1 MTLPLTINETLI
13 CRSSLHT
20 LIHNHSGGDSVA
32 LGIVSPHPHP
42 PTPGSRSPPV
52 QVSPELSPS
61 KHAGS
66 DPEAFWLRPVMAIT
80 ASVQPES
87 ARIHFSSVFCCFCF
101 CFLLLFFQRRPGS
114 YCAKP
119 TQIRSGWPGF
129 GPHSEHRFPAPSSLK
144 EGCGKPVL
152 GVWVWPNTS
161 GQETSWCAGIIWP
174 GFWQDV
180 TDPLPVSPFPTRFR
194 SSTDVP
200 DSTVQNQP
208 GSDLVLPDRVR
219 FGSNGTGPEASQCA
233 RIIRPASGKCF
244 PADPDRMRIGP
255 GMFTGHRGLRT

>member
-20 LIHNHSGGDSVA
+20 LMHNHSGGDSVA
-32 LGIVSPHPHP
+32 LGIVSPHPIPQHP
-42 PTPGSRSPPV
+42 DLGPRQYRSLPNCHPV
-52 QVSPELSPS
+52 NMP
-61 KHAGS
+61 
-66 DPEAFWLRPVMAIT
+66 DPIRKRFGYGQLWPLRPACSQNRP
-80 ASVQPES
+80 ASVLVP
-87 ARIHFSSVFCCFCF
+87 FFVC
-101 CFLLLFFQRRPGS
+101 LFFQRRSGS

-119 TQIRSGWPGF
+119 THIRSGWPGF

-255 GMFTGHRGLRT
+255 GMFTGHRGLGNLNG

>member
-1 MTLPLTINETLI
+1 MTLPLTVKETLI
-13 CRSSLHT
+13 CRSSLRT
-20 LIHNHSGGDSVA
+20 LMHNHSGGDSVA
-32 LGIVSPHPHP
+32 LGIVLPPPPSPNTRIWVPRRY
-42 PTPGSRSPPV
+42 RSLPNCHTVNMP
-52 QVSPELSPS
+52 
-61 KHAGS
+61 
-66 DPEAFWLRPVMAIT
+66 DPIRKRFGYGQLWPLRPACSQNRP
-80 ASVQPES
+80 ASVLVPC
-87 ARIHFSSVFCCFCF
+87 FVFCFV
-101 CFLLLFFQRRPGS
+101 LQRRPGS
-114 YCAKP
+114 YCVKP

-180 TDPLPVSPFPTRFR
+180 TDPLPVSLFPTRFR

-200 DSTVQNQP
+200 VNTVQNQP

-233 RIIRPASGKCF
+233 KIIRPASGKCF
-244 PADPDRMRIGP
+244 PANPDRIQIGP
-255 GMFTGHRGLRT
+255 GMFTGHRGLGNLNG